1 MLTTP
6 NGPMYW
12 TIKRLLSYPMIP
24 LNSGFCGNRSAIPTA
39 SHSERISVHI
49 HLDASLLVAVLRKW
63 LMPVTSSIRAMAKA
77 PIPNPWYIN
86 RWLRLA
92 PSFRMLFSTTTSLLP
107 KASSAL
113 WSAFQELK
121 KEIKAINSKTEKRI
135 QNAPQ
140 TICCCLL
147 NALMRKLAFLTIYNI
162 KNTTKKPDE
171 VIGFL

>member
-1 MLTTP
+1 
-6 NGPMYW
+6 
-12 TIKRLLSYPMIP
+12 MIP
-24 LNSGFCGNRSAIPTA
+24 LNSGFCRNRSAIPTA

-49 HLDASLLVAVLRKW
+49 HLDASLLVAELRKW

-121 KEIKAINSKTEKRI
+121 KEIKAIKSKTEKRI
-135 QNAPQ
+135 QKAPQ

-147 NALMRKLAFLTIYNI
+147 NALMRNLAFLTIYNI
-162 KNTTKKPDE
+162 KNTTKKPDV